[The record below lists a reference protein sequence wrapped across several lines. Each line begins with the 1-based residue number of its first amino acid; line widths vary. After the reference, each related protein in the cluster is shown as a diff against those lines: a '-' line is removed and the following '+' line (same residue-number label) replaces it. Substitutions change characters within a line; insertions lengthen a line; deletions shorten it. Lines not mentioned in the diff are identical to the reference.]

1 MQITWQFKSH
11 QHVLLKQ
18 VIWLIKY
25 VIWLK
30 IHMND
35 FLSIVTLWVMS
46 MTNFPPNLIY
56 PMVLNLFFTIFVVI
70 EFCF

>member
-46 MTNFPPNLIY
+46 MTNFAPNLIY